1 MFLNF
6 ANCEMHK
13 SVQRIAG
20 YFLNIAKGTTDPR
33 IEFLLQVHSTQ
44 ILIELQFQNLD

>member
-13 SVQRIAG
+13 SVRRIAG
-20 YFLNIAKGTTDPR
+20 YFFKNTTEDIDINIEIYNIIAGY
-33 IEFLLQVHSTQ
+33 IAGV
-44 ILIELQFQNLD
+44 